1 MTKQWLV
8 SLDTDQIKSFV
19 FATGRLKEIRG
30 ASILLDWLNREETLN
45 LAKTSGGQRIYAGG
59 GSAMFIFTDEGKANA
74 FCLAVQ
80 ERYRKATGAATITGA
95 VVGYE
100 KTQPFSQVVRQA
112 ARQLRRA
119 KADGR
124 LPVSLLA
131 QPFWQ
136 RCQRCGLYPVT
147 VSERLSDNQTLLL
160 CAVCQ
165 TKRDQAKPRQKAAA
179 QPSSGPL
186 ARLQQAAAKTGIAWP
201 EHLAEAEELGDLG
214 QQSRPANYLGFIYAD
229 GNGIGRIIE
238 HELKDEAALT
248 EFSAILETAML
259 AAVLEATQPHWSQQS
274 GLLPFIPVLIGGDD
288 IILITTADTALPI
301 AHKICLAFQEKVN
314 QQLAGAQ
321 SITKSDDE
329 PLTVAMSA
337 GVVIAK
343 ASHPV
348 FALETLAGELL
359 QSAKKLSRT
368 FQQRGHGQVSTLD
381 FRVITS
387 PTANSWEKV
396 LEQEFR
402 LPTPTDAMGHLLTAT
417 CRPYPC
423 HRVEGVS
430 RPAWDDLV
438 AAVQRLKQ
446 DGFPRNKLH
455 AWQDMLWYDPP
466 IASVLALN
474 QMRQRLNTKHREAMA
489 YIADRLFLE
498 KRSPFSLAD
507 ELYLLEP
514 FNRQDYLSPL
524 PDMTELYEFIATA
537 ATTEDAP

>member
-30 ASILLDWLNREETLN
+30 ASILLDWLNREETLK
-45 LAKTSGGQRIYAGG
+45 LAEEKGGRLIYAGG
-59 GSAMFIFTDEGKANA
+59 GSAMFVFSGDDDTNANA
-74 FCLAVQ
+74 FTKAVQ
-80 ERYRKATGAATITGA
+80 QRYREATGDATITA
-95 VVGYE
+95 VVVPYE
-100 KTQPFSQVVRQA
+100 ASQPFPQTVRQA
-112 ARQLRRA
+112 ARQLRHA
-119 KADGR
+119 KASGR

-131 QPFWQ
+131 QPLWT

-147 VSERLSDNQTLLL
+147 ERERLSGNQTLLL
-160 CAVCQ
+160 CAVCK
-165 TKRDQAKPRQKAAA
+165 TKRDRAKPRQEATTPAV
-179 QPSSGPL
+179 SGPL
-186 ARLQQAAAKTGIAWP
+186 ARLQEAATKAGITWP
-201 EHLAEAEELGDLG
+201 THLAEAEELGDLG

-238 HELKDEAALT
+238 HELEDEEALAK
-248 EFSAILETAML
+248 FSQILETAML
-259 AAVLEATQPHWSQQS
+259 AAVIEATQPHWPQQ
-274 GLLPFIPVLIGGDD
+274 GKLLPFIPVLIGGDD

-314 QQLAGAQ
+314 RQLAEAQ
-321 SITKSDDE
+321 FGSQ

-343 ASHPV
+343 ASHPI

-368 FQQRGHGQVSTLD
+368 FQQQGHGQVCTLD

-402 LPTPTDAMGHLLTAT
+402 LPTPPDAMGHLLTAT

-423 HRVEGVS
+423 QRVEGVS

-455 AWQDMLWYDPP
+455 VWQDMLWYDPP
-466 IASVLALN
+466 IAGVLALS
-474 QMRQRLNTKHREAMA
+474 QMRQRLSAAHKQTMA
-489 YIADRLFLE
+489 HIADRLYLE
-498 KRSPFSLAD
+498 KRSPLSLAD
-507 ELYLLEP
+507 DLYLLEP

-524 PDMTELYEFIATA
+524 PDITEVYEFIAA
-537 ATTEDAP
+537 AAVEDAP